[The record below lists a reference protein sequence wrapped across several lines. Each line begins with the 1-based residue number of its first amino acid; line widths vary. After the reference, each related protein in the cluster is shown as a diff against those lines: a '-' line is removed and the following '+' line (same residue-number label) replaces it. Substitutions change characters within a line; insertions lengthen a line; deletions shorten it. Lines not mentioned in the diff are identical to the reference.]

1 MKIYFLWTDIFYMAY
16 MLIAFIAM
24 FYTIKHNKARWYK
37 AFNTKTR
44 MLAVSSILLYAVVG
58 FIDSVHFQEKLS
70 GDVDETPDYS
80 QQITSGL
87 DLLFKERSNTFEV
100 TYSSPLATHSFV
112 PEMENAKWVF
122 PKLIKVDKD
131 EIKFMDILEYIIK
144 ATLWLFPVL
153 LLSWLY
159 WRRKIKI
166 SVLFKSL
173 SIPILVFITF
183 GTLLLLSNDYHVLG
197 TDKVGKDVF
206 YMAIKSVRTGLLI
219 GILTT
224 SIIVPIAI
232 VMGVM
237 SGYFRGW
244 IDDIIQYI
252 YSTISSIPGVLLIAA
267 SVLSLQLWL
276 EKHQNLFEG
285 HANRIEMRLLLICI
299 VLGVTGWTGLCRLLR
314 AETLKLRELSYI
326 DAAKILNVKP
336 KTIIIRHILPNIM
349 YLILISTVMD
359 LSGLVLAE
367 SVLSYVGV
375 GVDPS
380 SYSWGNMINGARLEL
395 ARSPIV
401 WWSLFGAFSCMFI
414 FVVSINIIA
423 D

>member
-166 SVLFKSL
+166 SV
-173 SIPILVFITF
+173 FI
-183 GTLLLLSNDYHVLG
+183 H
-197 TDKVGKDVF
+197 K
-206 YMAIKSVRTGLLI
+206 
-219 GILTT
+219 
-224 SIIVPIAI
+224 IV
-232 VMGVM
+232 
-237 SGYFRGW
+237 
-244 IDDIIQYI
+244 
-252 YSTISSIPGVLLIAA
+252 
-267 SVLSLQLWL
+267 
-276 EKHQNLFEG
+276 
-285 HANRIEMRLLLICI
+285 
-299 VLGVTGWTGLCRLLR
+299 
-314 AETLKLRELSYI
+314 
-326 DAAKILNVKP
+326 
-336 KTIIIRHILPNIM
+336 
-349 YLILISTVMD
+349 
-359 LSGLVLAE
+359 
-367 SVLSYVGV
+367 
-375 GVDPS
+375 
-380 SYSWGNMINGARLEL
+380 
-395 ARSPIV
+395 
-401 WWSLFGAFSCMFI
+401 
-414 FVVSINIIA
+414 
-423 D
+423 